1 MTIRNLEYLFRP
13 KSIAVLA
20 EPGKHGYYPEVVLR
34 NLTAGGYAGN
44 VTAIDVKKHWLL
56 DIGRPPGIGKL
67 DTVPEL
73 AITCTPLEDVPR
85 IVSQLGALGTRAVIV
100 GPARIRPGTDV
111 AGLRT
116 AILDAARPH
125 MVRILGAGSG
135 GVIVPGQKLN
145 ASNAPV
151 GVATGKIALVAQSA
165 DIAAA
170 VLDRAASQGVG
181 FSTVIHLG
189 NSIDIDLADALDWLA
204 IDPATEAILVQF
216 DHVGNGRKF
225 MSAARAAA
233 RNKPVV
239 AIRSPG
245 AETASTATPNC
256 STDQIYE
263 AAMRRAGWVRIV
275 TLEGLFEA
283 AEALAWV
290 RMPRGEN
297 LAILANGRGLGRI
310 AADAFLH
317 EGGRLTE
324 FSPTTRATLAK
335 LLHQSTRLSNP
346 LAMAADTSPELWAT
360 ALTTVLADPATDAVL
375 TVSSPT
381 AFNNSAEIAQAIC
394 AVAARS
400 DLNIFT
406 CWTGGA
412 SMLAARQVAAA
423 CNVLSFD
430 APEKATLVFQRVVS
444 YARNRELLAQLPA
457 SQRGDFRPD
466 DKLARNAVAESIAL
480 GNELMPLRQARRLLQ
495 AYRIAAIEP
504 VTVASIENA
513 ANVANEIGYPV
524 DLDLTLNHVTQTLA
538 APLIVPGLRSAE
550 EVRIA
555 ARGLRSRVRTE
566 QPTARV
572 SGYRLRPGA
581 PRSGIPPLR
590 LGIADDP
597 VFGPIIYL
605 GLSNTLAHRNSGCAV
620 ALPPL
625 NHALAHDLVARAGI
639 IDDVHEEQ
647 RAPLESTICDAI
659 VRLSQLLTDIDEV
672 ASVELDPLHVEAT
685 SVVAVNFRLHLEHH
699 LRRSGFR
706 RFAIR
711 PYPKE
716 LETQLDWDGGS
727 LLIRPIRPTDDA
739 ALGELISSLD
749 TDDARMRFFGTMRGL
764 PPSQLA
770 RFTQIDY
777 DREMALVA
785 VERIVQG
792 NDGNIGSPRLLGE
805 VRVVADPDNHAA
817 DFAIVVRSGLKGKGL
832 GRLLLQNIIDYARQR
847 GITELR
853 GETFAE
859 NLRMQRLAEQLGFVL
874 SNSSDPGTV
883 NLRLTLQPT
892 GAASR

>member
-1 MTIRNLEYLFRP
+1 
-13 KSIAVLA
+13 
-20 EPGKHGYYPEVVLR
+20 
-34 NLTAGGYAGN
+34 
-44 VTAIDVKKHWLL
+44 
-56 DIGRPPGIGKL
+56 
-67 DTVPEL
+67 
-73 AITCTPLEDVPR
+73 
-85 IVSQLGALGTRAVIV
+85 
-100 GPARIRPGTDV
+100 
-111 AGLRT
+111 
-116 AILDAARPH
+116 
-125 MVRILGAGSG
+125 
-135 GVIVPGQKLN
+135 
-145 ASNAPV
+145 
-151 GVATGKIALVAQSA
+151 
-165 DIAAA
+165 
-170 VLDRAASQGVG
+170 
-181 FSTVIHLG
+181 
-189 NSIDIDLADALDWLA
+189 
-204 IDPATEAILVQF
+204 
-216 DHVGNGRKF
+216 

-245 AETASTATPNC
+245 AEAAHAATPNC

-324 FSPTTRATLAK
+324 FSPATRTTLAK

-346 LAMAADTSPELWAT
+346 LAMAADTSPGLWAT

-375 TVSSPT
+375 TISSPT

-444 YARNRELLAQLPA
+444 YARNRELLAQLPV
-457 SQRGDFRPD
+457 SQRSDFQPD
-466 DKLARNAVAESIAL
+466 DKLARGAVAESIAL

-495 AYRIAAIEP
+495 AYCIAASEP
-504 VTVASIENA
+504 VTAASIENA
-513 ANVANEIGYPV
+513 ANAANEIGYPV
-524 DLDLTLNHVTQTLA
+524 DLDLTLNHVAQDVS

-555 ARGLRSRVRTE
+555 ARGLRSRVRAE

-581 PRSGIPPLR
+581 PHSGIPPLR

-605 GLSNTLAHRNSGCAV
+605 GLSNTLAHRSRGCAV

-639 IDDVHEEQ
+639 IDDVPEQ
-647 RAPLESTICDAI
+647 KRAPLESTICDAI

-672 ASVELDPLHVEAT
+672 ATVELDPLHVEAT
-685 SVVAVNFRLHLEHH
+685 SVVAINFRLHLEHH

-716 LETQLDWDGGS
+716 LECHLDWDGGS
-727 LLIRPIRPTDDA
+727 LLIRPIRPNDDA
-739 ALGELISSLD
+739 ALGELITSLD

-764 PPSQLA
+764 PASQLA

-785 VERIVQG
+785 IERITKGNNG
-792 NDGNIGSPRLLGE
+792 NDVTAASPRLLGE

-859 NLRMQRLAEQLGFVL
+859 NLRMQRLAEHLGFTL
-874 SNSSDPGTV
+874 NSGSDPGTV
-883 NLRLTLQPT
+883 NLRLALQAA
-892 GAASR
+892 GVASR

>member
-1 MTIRNLEYLFRP
+1 
-13 KSIAVLA
+13 
-20 EPGKHGYYPEVVLR
+20 
-34 NLTAGGYAGN
+34 
-44 VTAIDVKKHWLL
+44 
-56 DIGRPPGIGKL
+56 
-67 DTVPEL
+67 
-73 AITCTPLEDVPR
+73 
-85 IVSQLGALGTRAVIV
+85 
-100 GPARIRPGTDV
+100 
-111 AGLRT
+111 
-116 AILDAARPH
+116 
-125 MVRILGAGSG
+125 
-135 GVIVPGQKLN
+135 
-145 ASNAPV
+145 
-151 GVATGKIALVAQSA
+151 
-165 DIAAA
+165 
-170 VLDRAASQGVG
+170 
-181 FSTVIHLG
+181 
-189 NSIDIDLADALDWLA
+189 
-204 IDPATEAILVQF
+204 
-216 DHVGNGRKF
+216 
-225 MSAARAAA
+225 
-233 RNKPVV
+233 
-239 AIRSPG
+239 
-245 AETASTATPNC
+245 
-256 STDQIYE
+256 
-263 AAMRRAGWVRIV
+263 
-275 TLEGLFEA
+275 
-283 AEALAWV
+283 
-290 RMPRGEN
+290 
-297 LAILANGRGLGRI
+297 
-310 AADAFLH
+310 
-317 EGGRLTE
+317 
-324 FSPTTRATLAK
+324 
-335 LLHQSTRLSNP
+335 
-346 LAMAADTSPELWAT
+346 
-360 ALTTVLADPATDAVL
+360 
-375 TVSSPT
+375 
-381 AFNNSAEIAQAIC
+381 
-394 AVAARS
+394 
-400 DLNIFT
+400 
-406 CWTGGA
+406 
-412 SMLAARQVAAA
+412 
-423 CNVLSFD
+423 
-430 APEKATLVFQRVVS
+430 
-444 YARNRELLAQLPA
+444 
-457 SQRGDFRPD
+457 
-466 DKLARNAVAESIAL
+466 LARGAVAESIAL

-495 AYRIAAIEP
+495 AYCIAASEP
-504 VTVASIENA
+504 VTAASIENA
-513 ANVANEIGYPV
+513 ANAANEIGYPV
-524 DLDLTLNHVTQTLA
+524 DLDLTLNHVAQDVSV
-538 APLIVPGLRSAE
+538 PLIVPGLRSAE

-555 ARGLRSRVRTE
+555 ARGLRSRVRAE
-566 QPTARV
+566 HPNARV

-581 PRSGIPPLR
+581 PHSGIPPLR

-605 GLSNTLAHRNSGCAV
+605 GLSNTLAHRSRGCAV

-672 ASVELDPLHVEAT
+672 ASVELDPLHVETT

-785 VERIVQG
+785 IERIVQG

-892 GAASR
+892 GAASH